1 MQKLADVLI
10 SNDRVYHIPE
20 FQRDFVWGKEE
31 AEELFNDFSEDTESF
46 SKKNDDLQGYLLG
59 NIVLIENK
67 NHYLVIDGQQRLTTI
82 TLLFKALY
90 QTISSKISNT
100 ENEDRDK
107 WLKKI
112 SNIDNAYQI
121 NDDEDAFE
129 GLRITHDEGL
139 TFGKYYRDLIRDNI
153 TLDDKLTKTSD
164 QKISEVFDT
173 LTEKINDLEDDQL
186 NKFILYI
193 KNKVKLI
200 ITIAPSEG
208 KAFQLFEVLNDRGR
222 SLEPMDL
229 VKNMF
234 LKQLRIDG
242 FNDEDTKRFNENW
255 SSFIENLIL
264 TKKTKIASS
273 TFMKHFITSYYGK
286 NIKQDK
292 LFDFFKEK
300 ETMNGSSILELSK
313 NLERNS
319 RIYSSIEKSPLNN
332 DYIKEDIN
340 LYIIFKLLRIKQLHP
355 LLMMFYNST
364 EEIKRKVNNIC
375 VKYGATII
383 FSSTQTNTIEKEL
396 PTIIETLMKVND
408 DDKKIEKLEELISKQ
423 ISNYQEQLFNSVSTK
438 TFANSAGKPL
448 SKAIQI
454 LKFIELYYNSNNL
467 IIYSKKN
474 ISLEHILARKTQI
487 GAYEDF
493 GFVDREEFD
502 KYINRLG
509 NLTILYSDENT
520 SAGIQSVSE
529 KKNIYQNSDFI
540 LTKSMVE
547 NLETGIKNGKETKRL
562 DKINNY
568 EPTYELSKLW
578 TKDMIEKRGE
588 NLAELIIDSVKI

>member
-1 MQKLADVLI
+1 MEEIKSDMQKLADVLI

-46 SKKNDDLQGYLLG
+46 TKKNDDLQGYLLG

-67 NHYLVIDGQQRLTTI
+67 NHYLVIDGQQRLTTL

-90 QTISSKISNT
+90 QTINSKISNT

-242 FNDEDTKRFNENW
+242 FNDDDTKRFNENW

-264 TKKTKIASS
+264 TKKSKIASS

-300 ETMNGSSILELSK
+300 ETINGSSILE
-313 NLERNS
+313 
-319 RIYSSIEKSPLNN
+319 
-332 DYIKEDIN
+332 
-340 LYIIFKLLRIKQLHP
+340 
-355 LLMMFYNST
+355 
-364 EEIKRKVNNIC
+364 
-375 VKYGATII
+375 
-383 FSSTQTNTIEKEL
+383 
-396 PTIIETLMKVND
+396 
-408 DDKKIEKLEELISKQ
+408 
-423 ISNYQEQLFNSVSTK
+423 
-438 TFANSAGKPL
+438 
-448 SKAIQI
+448 
-454 LKFIELYYNSNNL
+454 
-467 IIYSKKN
+467 
-474 ISLEHILARKTQI
+474 
-487 GAYEDF
+487 
-493 GFVDREEFD
+493 
-502 KYINRLG
+502 
-509 NLTILYSDENT
+509 
-520 SAGIQSVSE
+520 
-529 KKNIYQNSDFI
+529 
-540 LTKSMVE
+540 
-547 NLETGIKNGKETKRL
+547 
-562 DKINNY
+562 
-568 EPTYELSKLW
+568 
-578 TKDMIEKRGE
+578 
-588 NLAELIIDSVKI
+588 